1 MSNKPPTKEQ
11 VLKAIEQLENNPV
24 DMIGILTDIG
34 SFGIG
39 AVGAGAAVAAFGGTT
54 LLFGLITV
62 APPVAML
69 VGGAALG
76 GAAILGVKKML
87 LNGSYI
93 QGVRAETLRQLKDNL
108 TTIKAKERQS
118 SSKEHD
124 KKDFILFLKEPV
136 KAELISPVDAEGLMK
151 AVASGQMPIEEAY
164 QLVENII
171 SSTKA

>member
-76 GAAILGVKKML
+76 GAAILGIKKML
-87 LNGSYI
+87 LDGSYI
-93 QGVRAETLRQLKDNL
+93 QGVRAETLRQLK
-108 TTIKAKERQS
+108 
-118 SSKEHD
+118 
-124 KKDFILFLKEPV
+124 
-136 KAELISPVDAEGLMK
+136 
-151 AVASGQMPIEEAY
+151 
-164 QLVENII
+164 
-171 SSTKA
+171 